1 MQLLY
6 FVEENT
12 QEEPFASAC
21 RAQIKGWHSNRDHD
35 DVAAETSSSFS
46 PPPLQ

>member
-6 FVEENT
+6 SVEENT

-35 DVAAETSSSFS
+35 VAAETS
-46 PPPLQ
+46 PPPPQ